1 MKKKDIHD
9 KIIEILKEAYV
20 DDVPN
25 VHPDKEIKT
34 HMPYPF
40 PINEEDCDSCE
51 EVDKDLSE
59 DYLQDDPE
67 EIDYE
72 EGELDGEVP
81 EKGAENYKEIDE
93 SELFEQ
99 KKPEDTLPRTE
110 PLPDVGA
117 ETPSPDKT
125 ANATGSEVDPTK
137 VDPMADP
144 TAGGMTDPS
153 MGANIPGM
161 DPITGGMGGEPQ
173 TSKDIGRVFELKKI
187 YTRLISIEQYLS
199 FTSDEFLIKLKV
211 YISKAVQLFETLIF
225 NIQIFKDRID
235 DIIVIYYKFIDTVYM
250 LLKKHYEKKDK
261 ENRSEDK

>member
-25 VHPDKEIKT
+25 VYPDKEIKT
-34 HMPYPF
+34 HIPYPF

-67 EIDYE
+67 EIGYE

-81 EKGAENYKEIDE
+81 EDEMKNYEEVDE

-99 KKPEDTLPRTE
+99 KKPEDTLPETE
-110 PLPDVGA
+110 PLPDVGV
-117 ETPSPDKT
+117 ETPSPDT
-125 ANATGSEVDPTK
+125 ANPTGSEVDPTIS
-137 VDPMADP
+137 DP
-144 TAGGMTDPS
+144 TSGGMTDPS

-199 FTSDEFLIKLKV
+199 FTSDEFLIKLKI
-211 YISKAVQLFETLIF
+211 YISKAIQLFETLVF
-225 NIQIFKDRID
+225 NIQVFKDRID
-235 DIIVIYYKFIDTVYM
+235 DIIVIYYKFIDTVYT
-250 LLKKHYEKKDK
+250 LLKKHYEKQDK

>member
-9 KIIEILKEAYV
+9 KIIKLLQEAYV

-25 VHPDKEIKT
+25 VQPDKEIKT

-81 EKGAENYKEIDE
+81 EKGADNYEEVDE
-93 SELFEQ
+93 ANLFEQ
-99 KKPEDTLPRTE
+99 KKPTDVAAGTE
-110 PLPDVGA
+110 ASSDVTTQ
-117 ETPSPDKT
+117 TPSPDPT
-125 ANATGSEVDPTK
+125 ANPTDNEVDPTK

-161 DPITGGMGGEPQ
+161 DPMMGGMGGEPQ
-173 TSKDIGRVFELKKI
+173 TPKDIGRVFELKKI

-235 DIIVIYYKFIDTVYM
+235 DIIVIYYKFIDTVYT

-261 ENRSEDK
+261 ENKSEEK